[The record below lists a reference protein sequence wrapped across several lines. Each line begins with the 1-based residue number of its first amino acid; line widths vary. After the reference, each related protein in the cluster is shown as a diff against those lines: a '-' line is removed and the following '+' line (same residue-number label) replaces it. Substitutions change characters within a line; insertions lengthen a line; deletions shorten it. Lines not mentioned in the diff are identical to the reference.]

1 MALDVVTSVVV
12 AISVALL
19 SVDVMFKDI
28 VVAVELLN
36 PVVVLATRS
45 GGEKASP
52 LLRILFLAV
61 SFWFTAGGLLN
72 PKLSGM
78 LLFHYYALL
87 SMAVNLLGYQFH
99 YSTTFPLIFRAF
111 GIYEAKPRIIG
122 QNLQQHFPFQE

>member
-45 GGEKASP
+45 GKAKEVERGTRRRENITIASDS
-52 LLRILFLAV
+52 LFGCC
-61 SFWFTAGGLLN
+61 F
-72 PKLSGM
+72 
-78 LLFHYYALL
+78 
-87 SMAVNLLGYQFH
+87 
-99 YSTTFPLIFRAF
+99 
-111 GIYEAKPRIIG
+111 
-122 QNLQQHFPFQE
+122 